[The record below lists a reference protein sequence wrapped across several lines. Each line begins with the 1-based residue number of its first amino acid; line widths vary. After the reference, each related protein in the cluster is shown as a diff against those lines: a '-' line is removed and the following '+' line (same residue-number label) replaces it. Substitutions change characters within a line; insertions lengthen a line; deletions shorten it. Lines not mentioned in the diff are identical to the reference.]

1 MPLLVAEFVG
11 YFVTPGSLLD
21 DIDGEGEDVEELM
34 PLVWMCAGVGRL
46 ILSDW
51 VAVAEAEG
59 AILNFVSQRSGA
71 WE

>member
-1 MPLLVAEFVG
+1 VAELG
-11 YFVTPGSLLD
+11 GNLATPGSLLD
-21 DIDGEGEDVEELM
+21 DIDGEGEEVEELM

-59 AILNFVSQRSGA
+59 AILGCRLQIYIA
-71 WE
+71 WWN